1 MLVDYLIIGQGIA
14 GTWLSYF
21 LSKTDKTFLVI
32 DEADPSSS
40 SRVAAGLINPVT
52 GRRVVKT
59 WMIDELLPF
68 AEKQYDRMGAD
79 LGINAISRKP
89 ILDFFSAPDIKIA
102 FESRLE
108 KGEDYISKGPDDLL
122 SHFFHP
128 GFGCGIIDPAYTV
141 HLDKL
146 LPAWQKRL
154 EEKGQLRKERFE
166 ENELVVNQDSITYR
180 DIIAHRIIYC
190 DGAEASQSRFF
201 SRLPF
206 AMHKGEALILEIPD
220 LPKEN
225 IYKKGLTLVPL
236 SGDNLFWLGSNYI
249 WEFDNALPTEGYRAV
264 AIQKLDNWLKLPY
277 KILDHKAAVRPA
289 TIERRP
295 FIGLHPLYPVVGIF
309 NGMGTKGCSLTPYFG
324 DQFVQHLVKGNELM
338 PLVDVGRF
346 GRVLRLG

>member
-1 MLVDYLIIGQGIA
+1 MVVDYLIIGQGIA

-32 DEADPSSS
+32 DEADPRSS

-68 AEKQYDRMGAD
+68 AERHYDQLGAE
-79 LGINAISRKP
+79 LGIPVISRKA
-89 ILDFFSAPDIKIA
+89 IIDFFSAPDIKIA
-102 FESRLE
+102 FESRLG
-108 KGEDYISKGPDDLL
+108 KGEDYIAKGPDDLL
-122 SHFFHP
+122 SNFFHP
-128 GFGCGIIDPAYTV
+128 GFGCGIVDPAYTV
-141 HLDKL
+141 HLDRL
-146 LPAWQKRL
+146 LPAWQKQL
-154 EEKGQLRKERFE
+154 EEKGQLRNERFD
-166 ENELVVNQDSITYR
+166 ENELIVKEDSVSYR
-180 DIIAHRIIYC
+180 DIVALRIIFC
-190 DGAEASQSRFF
+190 DGAAAAQSRFF

-206 AMHKGEALILEIPD
+206 AMHKGEALILDIPD
-220 LPKEN
+220 LPKKN

-236 SGDNLFWLGSNYI
+236 SGENLFWLGSNYI
-249 WEFDNALPTEGYRAV
+249 WDFDNASPTDGYRAE
-264 AIQKLDNWLKLPY
+264 AIQKLNSWVKLPY
-277 KILDHKAAVRPA
+277 KVLDHKAAVRPA

-324 DQFVQHLVKGNELM
+324 DQFVRHLVRGEDLM

-346 GRVLRLG
+346 GRVLRG